1 MATKIRGTRFYIGT
15 TAATASTDTYEE
27 IGNCKMGGG
36 TFGVT
41 WSEIDTTVLTDT
53 YKQGAKGIGDAG
65 SIELTGQYDHAD
77 DGQADLK
84 AAALADDDTPY
95 NLKVA
100 LTNARNVFVKVRVMS
115 FTTALGNNTNVREF
129 KAMCKVT
136 DAFAE
141 AAAA

>member
-15 TAATASTDTYEE
+15 TASVASTDTYEE
-27 IGNCKMGGG
+27 IADCKMGGG

-41 WSEIDTTVLTDT
+41 WSEIDITVLTDT
-53 YKQGAKGIGDAG
+53 YKQGAKGVGDAG
-65 SIELTGQYDHAD
+65 SIELTGIYDHTD
-77 DGQADLK
+77 NGQTDLQ
-84 AAALADDDTPY
+84 AAALADTDTPY

-129 KAMCKVT
+129 KALCKVT
-136 DAFAE
+136 AAYSE